1 MSIPRIAI
9 ERPVTMFM
17 ISGVIILLGSISL
30 SRLPV
35 DLMPDTQ
42 VPTITV
48 RVGYSGVGP
57 LEMEELVTRPIEQAV
72 SAVAGLERVDAT
84 SSEGNANLRLNFAWG
99 TDLSEAADEVRTRLD
114 RVRGRLPEDA
124 DPPTVFKFDS
134 NAMPIMGIG
143 VQGDFDPVTLREI
156 AQNDLS
162 PRLERAVGVAAVTIN
177 GGLRRQIHV
186 DLSREKIQALNLS
199 LDRVI
204 QILRTEN
211 QNLPLG
217 EINDADRT
225 LLLRSPGQF
234 KSLDEIKNIVVLARD
249 GVPVYLRDIAE
260 VTDSTEDRRS
270 FMRIWDIAGGESEPI
285 NGIRMQIS
293 KQSGTNTVQVADAVK
308 KEVDKINSEVQGI
321 KLQLLDDQ
329 SRFIR
334 RAIGSVQEHAF
345 LGGLLVIAIIYLF
358 LRDFK
363 STMIICTS
371 IPVSV
376 IGTFALLYFGG
387 YTLNTLT
394 FGGLAL
400 GIGMIVDAA
409 IVVLE
414 NTYRHL
420 EMGKDRMTAA
430 IDGSEEVWSAIL
442 ASTLTH
448 IAVFVPMLFLT
459 GVSSIMFGQLAAVV
473 SFSLAMSLLVA
484 VTIVPVLCSR
494 LLDPPHVIH
503 GKSGVMAKFNRTVD
517 GWLNS
522 VDEFYAR
529 MLHIALAH
537 RPTVFAT
544 GFALFAVALFLLG
557 RIGFEFQP
565 QTDEGEVT
573 VDIELAQGSRIER
586 TEAVAIGLEEKIR
599 QSVPEAVMLITQA
612 NGGGGGGGFG
622 GGSTNR
628 ANINVRLKPRDERE
642 RGNDQIAMQLRREL
656 SGIPGVIVRARP
668 SGGQQNMMRGMGGG
682 GGDGRLS
689 IEILGHDLATSTQIA
704 QDLKTMLDSTPG
716 IADSR
721 LQQQEGRPELSVRVD
736 RDKAALLGLTVT
748 GVANTIRTNVAG
760 TQAAMF
766 RDAGNE
772 YPIVVRLRQADRE
785 EVAEVG
791 DVLLNS
797 ASGQVVPAKNVMVI
811 DRGTGPQSIE
821 RKNQERVQRVN
832 AETEVTLSEAVK
844 NVQARMS
851 EIKVP
856 KDFAVGFGNEVEE
869 QAKSFRELQLVL
881 ILAIVLVYT
890 VMASQYESLRDPFII
905 IFSIPLAAIGVVGAL
920 LLTNTPFSMQAYI
933 GVIMLAGIV
942 VSNAILLVD
951 YTNTLRHRDGMALR
965 QAIELA
971 GRHRLRPILMTSL
984 CTALGL
990 VPMALGIGEGAEMQA
1005 PLARVVIGGLL
1016 TSTMITLVFVPA
1028 MYTLFEEGWS
1038 GLFKKGSAAPGAPA
1052 EAAH

>member
-17 ISGVIILLGSISL
+17 ISFVIILLGTISL

-48 RVGYSGVGP
+48 RVNYTGVGP
-57 LEMEELVTRPIEQAV
+57 LEMEELITRPIEQAV
-72 SAVAGLERVDAT
+72 SAVAGLERVDST
-84 SSEGNANLRLNFAWG
+84 SAEGNANVRLNFAWG

-134 NAMPIMGIG
+134 TSMPIMGIG
-143 VQGDFDPVTLREI
+143 VEGDFDPVTLREL

-162 PRLERAVGVAAVTIN
+162 PRLERVAGVAAVTIN

-186 DLSREKIQALNLS
+186 DLSREKITALNLAPE
-199 LDRVI
+199 RVI

-211 QNLPLG
+211 QNIPLG

-234 KSLDEIKNIVVLARD
+234 VKLDEIRNLVVMSKTN
-249 GVPVYLRDIAE
+249 VPVYLKDIAE
-260 VTDSTEDRRS
+260 VSDTTEDRRS
-270 FMRIWDIAGGESEPI
+270 FMRINGTP
-285 NGIRMQIS
+285 GIRMQVT
-293 KQSGTNTVQVADAVK
+293 KQSGTNTIQIAEGVRQ
-308 KEVDKINSEVQGI
+308 EIEKINKEVQGL
-321 KLQLLDDQ
+321 KLNVLDDQ
-329 SRFIR
+329 SRFIQ
-334 RAIGSVQEHAF
+334 RAIGSVQEHAMI
-345 LGGLLVIAIIYLF
+345 GGLLVILIIFLF

-363 STMIICTS
+363 STLIICTS
-371 IPVSV
+371 IPISV

-494 LLDPPHVIH
+494 LLDAPSSKKHA
-503 GKSGVMAKFNRTVD
+503 KGVMAAINRT
-517 GWLNS
+517 GERWLES
-522 VDEFYAR
+522 VDNFYAR
-529 MLHIALAH
+529 ALHLALHH

-544 GFALFAVALFLLG
+544 GFILFAVAIALIP

-573 VDIELAQGSRIER
+573 VDAELAVGSRIER
-586 TEAVAIGLEEKIR
+586 TEAVLIGLESAIR
-599 QSVPEAVMLITQA
+599 ASVPEATMLITQA

-622 GGSTNR
+622 GGSTH
-628 ANINVRLKPRDERE
+628 
-642 RGNDQIAMQLRREL
+642 RGNVQIRLVPRTERKRSNDEIAMQLRRDL
-656 SGIPGVIVRARP
+656 SGLPGVIVRARP
-668 SGGQQNMMRGMGGG
+668 SGGQNQMRGMGGG
-682 GGDGRLS
+682 GQDGRLS
-689 IEILGHDLATSTQIA
+689 VEILGHDLDLSKRLA
-704 QDLKTMLDSTPG
+704 QDVKSILDSTPG
-716 IADSR
+716 VADSR
-721 LQQQEGRPELSVRVD
+721 LQRDDGRPELAVRVD
-736 RDKAALLGLTVT
+736 RDKAALLGMTVT
-748 GVANTIRTNVAG
+748 GIANTIRTNVAG
-760 TQAAMF
+760 TQSAMF
-766 RDAGNE
+766 REAGNE
-772 YPIVVRLRQADRE
+772 YPIVVRLRQEDRQDIGE
-785 EVAEVG
+785 IG
-791 DVLLNS
+791 DVLLS
-797 ASGQVVPAKNVMVI
+797 TPAGQVLPAKNVMVI
-811 DRGTGPQSIE
+811 DRDTGPVSIE
-821 RKNQERVQRVN
+821 RKNQERVQRVS
-832 AETEVTLSEAVK
+832 AETETTLSEAVAA
-844 NVQARMS
+844 VQARIS
-851 EIKVP
+851 EINVP

-869 QAKSFRELQLVL
+869 QARSFNELRLVL
-881 ILAIVLVYT
+881 ILAIILVYT

-905 IFSIPLAAIGVVGAL
+905 IFSIPLAAIGVVGML
-920 LLTNTPFSMQAYI
+920 LITKTAFSMQAYI

-951 YTNTLRHRDGMALR
+951 YTNTLRQRDKMPLR
-965 QAIELA
+965 RAIEVA
-971 GRHRLRPILMTSL
+971 GRHRLRPILMTSI

-990 VPMALGIGEGAEMQA
+990 LPMALGIGEGAEMQA
-1005 PLARVVIGGLL
+1005 PLARVVIGGLM
-1016 TSTMITLVFVPA
+1016 TSTLITLVFVPA
-1028 MYTLFEEGWS
+1028 MYTLFEEGWR
-1038 GLFKKGSAAPGAPA
+1038 GLFRKGGTTSEP